1 MEARKWGGGGGRT
14 RPQHK
19 GAWGAQKGQQEM
31 KTEAQRE
38 ASIEDTENRKELW
51 ELNLRCRLWEGP
63 ILCWPRIKH
72 QLGHTHVQFMGLS
85 PRDLRHQPHL
95 DLSEVNLSEYN
106 AWSWLSP

>member
-38 ASIEDTENRKELW
+38 ASIEDTECGNST
-51 ELNLRCRLWEGP
+51 CRLWEDP
-63 ILCWPRIKH
+63 IVCVLAQNQI
-72 QLGHTHVQFMGLS
+72 T
-85 PRDLRHQPHL
+85 
-95 DLSEVNLSEYN
+95 
-106 AWSWLSP
+106 A